1 MIRPLEGITIL
12 DLSSILMVPYCT
24 RILADL
30 GADVIKIESL
40 EGDNTRYIGPY
51 ENKSMGAVFL
61 NLNRNKKSVSVDLK
75 TLKGKEIIFKL
86 IKKSDV
92 FISNIRKSALS
103 RLGFDHKTF
112 VKYNDKIISAFA
124 VGFSSDGP
132 YRDLPAYDDIIQA
145 ASGMASYQEAYSD
158 QPSYTSGATAD
169 KATGLML
176 ALSVVSSLFKR
187 NKDNKDLE
195 LEVPMFETMV
205 DFTLVEHLYG
215 YNFLPPKDEPV
226 YPRQSSPN
234 RKPYKTKDG
243 FIAVLPYNDEQW
255 LRFLKFIKKEYLI
268 KTKKFSTLE
277 NRNKNV
283 DELYSIP
290 SEIDVDGLTTLN
302 LGKLYS
308 ENLIKLKELK
318 KEKTNFWIKK
328 LREIDIPSMR
338 VNKPKDLF
346 IDEHLKKTNF
356 FKTYKH
362 STEGDLMYP
371 RLPVYFNNE
380 RDNESKFEAP
390 NLGNKTKEILI
401 DLGYDKN
408 EIENLRKEK
417 VIFFE

>member
-40 EGDNTRYIGPY
+40 VGDNTRYIGPY

-75 TLKGKEIIFKL
+75 TPKGKEIIFKL

-112 VKYNDKIISAFA
+112 VKYNDKIITAFA

-145 ASGMASYQEAYSD
+145 ASGMASYQEVYSD

-195 LEVPMFETMV
+195 VEVPMFETMV

-234 RKPYKTKDG
+234 RKPYETKDG

-255 LRFLKFIKKEYLI
+255 LRFLKFIKKEHLI

-283 DELYSIP
+283 DELYSLL
-290 SEIDVDGLTTLN
+290 V
-302 LGKLYS
+302 
-308 ENLIKLKELK
+308 KELK

-328 LREIDIPSMR
+328 LREIDIPSMK

-346 IDEHLKKTNF
+346 VDEHLKKTNF

-371 RLPVYFNNE
+371 QLPVYFNNE

>member
-1 MIRPLEGITIL
+1 
-12 DLSSILMVPYCT
+12 
-24 RILADL
+24 
-30 GADVIKIESL
+30 
-40 EGDNTRYIGPY
+40 
-51 ENKSMGAVFL
+51 
-61 NLNRNKKSVSVDLK
+61 
-75 TLKGKEIIFKL
+75 
-86 IKKSDV
+86 
-92 FISNIRKSALS
+92 
-103 RLGFDHKTF
+103 
-112 VKYNDKIISAFA
+112 
-124 VGFSSDGP
+124 
-132 YRDLPAYDDIIQA
+132 
-145 ASGMASYQEAYSD
+145 MASYQEAYSD

-195 LEVPMFETMV
+195 VEVPMFETMV

-234 RKPYKTKDG
+234 RKPYETKDG
-243 FIAVLPYNDEQW
+243 FIAVLPYNDKQW
-255 LRFLKFIKKEYLI
+255 LRFLKFIKKEHLI

-283 DELYSIP
+283 DELYSLL
-290 SEIDVDGLTTLN
+290 V
-302 LGKLYS
+302 
-308 ENLIKLKELK
+308 KELK

-328 LREIDIPSMR
+328 LREIDIPSMKI
-338 VNKPKDLF
+338 NKPKDLF

-417 VIFFE
+417 VIFFNNNGD

>member
-1 MIRPLEGITIL
+1 MLIRPLEGIKIL

-30 GADVIKIESL
+30 GAEVIKIESL
-40 EGDNTRYIGPY
+40 EGDNTRFIGPY
-51 ENKSMGAVFL
+51 KNKTMGAIFL
-61 NLNRNKKSVSVDLK
+61 NLNRNKKSVSIDLK
-75 TLKGKEIIFKL
+75 TPKGKEIIFKL

-103 RLGFDHKTF
+103 RLGFDHKSF
-112 VKYNDKIISAFA
+112 LKYNDKIISAFA
-124 VGFSSDGP
+124 VGFSSNGP

-176 ALSVVSSLFKR
+176 ALGVVSSLFKR
-187 NKDNKDLE
+187 NNDNKDIE
-195 LEVPMFETMV
+195 VEVPMFETMV

-215 YNFLPPKDEPV
+215 FNFVPPKDKPV

-243 FIAVLPYNDEQW
+243 YIAVLPYNDEQW

-283 DELYSIP
+283 DELYSLL
-290 SEIDVDGLTTLN
+290 V
-302 LGKLYS
+302 
-308 ENLIKLKELK
+308 KELK

-328 LREIDIPSMR
+328 LKEIDIPSMK
-338 VNKPKDLF
+338 VNKPQDLF
-346 IDEHLKKTNF
+346 VDEHLEKTNF
-356 FKTYKH
+356 FRTYKH

-380 RDNESKFEAP
+380 TDNESKFEAP

-401 DLGYDKN
+401 DLGYNKN
-408 EIENLRKEK
+408 EIESLRKDR
-417 VIFFE
+417 VIFY

>member
-30 GADVIKIESL
+30 GAEVIKIESL

-75 TLKGKEIIFKL
+75 TPKGKEIIFKL

-112 VKYNDKIISAFA
+112 LKYNDKIITAFA
-124 VGFSSDGP
+124 VGFSSNGP

-187 NKDNKDLE
+187 NKDNKNLE

-255 LRFLKFIKKEYLI
+255 LRFLKFIKKEHLI

-283 DELYSIP
+283 DELYSLL
-290 SEIDVDGLTTLN
+290 V
-302 LGKLYS
+302 
-308 ENLIKLKELK
+308 KELK

-328 LREIDIPSMR
+328 LREIDIPSMK

-380 RDNESKFEAP
+380 RDNESEFEAP

-417 VIFFE
+417 VIFFK

>member
-40 EGDNTRYIGPY
+40 VGDNTRYIGPY

-112 VKYNDKIISAFA
+112 VKYNDKIITAFA

-158 QPSYTSGATAD
+158 QPAYTSGATAD

-195 LEVPMFETMV
+195 VEVPMFETMV

-215 YNFLPPKDEPV
+215 YNFLPPKDKPV

-234 RKPYKTKDG
+234 RKPYETKDG

-255 LRFLKFIKKEYLI
+255 LRFLKFIKKEHLI

-283 DELYSIP
+283 DELYSLL
-290 SEIDVDGLTTLN
+290 V
-302 LGKLYS
+302 
-308 ENLIKLKELK
+308 KELK
-318 KEKTNFWIKK
+318 REKTNFWIKK
-328 LREIDIPSMR
+328 LREIDIPSMK

-380 RDNESKFEAP
+380 RYNESKFEAP

-401 DLGYDKN
+401 DLGYDEN

>member
-40 EGDNTRYIGPY
+40 VGDNTRYIGPY

-75 TLKGKEIIFKL
+75 TPKGKEIIFKL

-112 VKYNDKIISAFA
+112 VKYNDKIITAFA
-124 VGFSSDGP
+124 VGFSSNGP

-195 LEVPMFETMV
+195 VEVPMFETMV

-234 RKPYKTKDG
+234 RKPYETKDG

-255 LRFLKFIKKEYLI
+255 LRFLKFIKKEHLI

-283 DELYSIP
+283 DELYSLL
-290 SEIDVDGLTTLN
+290 V
-302 LGKLYS
+302 
-308 ENLIKLKELK
+308 KELK

-328 LREIDIPSMR
+328 LREIDIPSMK
-338 VNKPKDLF
+338 VNKPRDLF
-346 IDEHLKKTNF
+346 IDDHLKKTNF

-380 RDNESKFEAP
+380 RDNESEFEAP

>member
-40 EGDNTRYIGPY
+40 VGDNTRYIGPY

-112 VKYNDKIISAFA
+112 VKYNDKIITAFA

-255 LRFLKFIKKEYLI
+255 LRFLKFIKKEHLI

-283 DELYSIP
+283 DELYSLL
-290 SEIDVDGLTTLN
+290 V
-302 LGKLYS
+302 
-308 ENLIKLKELK
+308 KELK

-328 LREIDIPSMR
+328 LREIDIPSMK

-380 RDNESKFEAP
+380 RDNESEFEAP

-417 VIFFE
+417 VIFFK

>member
-40 EGDNTRYIGPY
+40 VGDNTRYIGPY

-75 TLKGKEIIFKL
+75 TPKGKEIIFNL

-112 VKYNDKIISAFA
+112 VKYNDKIITAFA

-195 LEVPMFETMV
+195 VEVPMFETMV

-234 RKPYKTKDG
+234 RKPYETKDG

-255 LRFLKFIKKEYLI
+255 LRFLKFIKKEHLI

-283 DELYSIP
+283 DELYSLL
-290 SEIDVDGLTTLN
+290 V
-302 LGKLYS
+302 
-308 ENLIKLKELK
+308 KELK

-328 LREIDIPSMR
+328 LREIDIPSMKI
-338 VNKPKDLF
+338 NKPKDLF

-371 RLPVYFNNE
+371 QLPVYFNNE

>member
-40 EGDNTRYIGPY
+40 VGDNTRYIGPY

-112 VKYNDKIISAFA
+112 VKYNDKIITAFA

-195 LEVPMFETMV
+195 VEVPMFETMV

-234 RKPYKTKDG
+234 RKPYETKDG

-255 LRFLKFIKKEYLI
+255 LRFLKFIKKEHLI

-283 DELYSIP
+283 DELYSLL
-290 SEIDVDGLTTLN
+290 V
-302 LGKLYS
+302 
-308 ENLIKLKELK
+308 KELK

-328 LREIDIPSMR
+328 LREIDIPSMKI
-338 VNKPKDLF
+338 NKPKDLF

-380 RDNESKFEAP
+380 RDNESEFEAP

-408 EIENLRKEK
+408 EIESLRKEK

>member
-40 EGDNTRYIGPY
+40 VGDNTRYIGPY

-112 VKYNDKIISAFA
+112 VKYNDKIITAFA

-195 LEVPMFETMV
+195 VEVPMFETMV

-234 RKPYKTKDG
+234 RKPYETKDG

-255 LRFLKFIKKEYLI
+255 LRFLKFIKKEHLI

-283 DELYSIP
+283 DELYSLL
-290 SEIDVDGLTTLN
+290 V
-302 LGKLYS
+302 
-308 ENLIKLKELK
+308 KELK

-328 LREIDIPSMR
+328 LREIDIPSMKI
-338 VNKPKDLF
+338 NKPKDLF

-380 RDNESKFEAP
+380 RDNESNFDAP

>member
-30 GADVIKIESL
+30 GAEVIKIESL

-75 TLKGKEIIFKL
+75 TPKGKDILFNL

-112 VKYNDKIISAFA
+112 LKYNDKIISAFA
-124 VGFSSDGP
+124 VGFSSNGP

-226 YPRQSSPN
+226 YPRQSSSN

-255 LRFLKFIKKEYLI
+255 LRFLKFIKKEHLI

-283 DELYSIP
+283 DELYSLL
-290 SEIDVDGLTTLN
+290 V
-302 LGKLYS
+302 
-308 ENLIKLKELK
+308 KELK

-328 LREIDIPSMR
+328 LRQIDIPSMK

-380 RDNESKFEAP
+380 RDNESEFEAP

-417 VIFFE
+417 IIFFE

>member
-40 EGDNTRYIGPY
+40 VGDNTRYIGPY

-75 TLKGKEIIFKL
+75 TPKGKEIIFKL

-112 VKYNDKIISAFA
+112 LKYNDKIITAFA
-124 VGFSSDGP
+124 VGFSSNGP

-234 RKPYKTKDG
+234 RKPYETKDG

-255 LRFLKFIKKEYLI
+255 LRFLKFIKKEHLI

-283 DELYSIP
+283 DELYSLL
-290 SEIDVDGLTTLN
+290 V
-302 LGKLYS
+302 
-308 ENLIKLKELK
+308 KELK
-318 KEKTNFWIKK
+318 KEKTNFWINK
-328 LREIDIPSMR
+328 LREIDIPSMK

-380 RDNESKFEAP
+380 RDNESEFEAP

-417 VIFFE
+417 VIFY

>member
-1 MIRPLEGITIL
+1 MLIRPLEGIKIL

-30 GADVIKIESL
+30 GAEVIKIESL

-75 TLKGKEIIFKL
+75 TPKGKEIIFKL

-112 VKYNDKIISAFA
+112 VKYNNRIITAFA
-124 VGFSSDGP
+124 VGFSSNGP
-132 YRDLPAYDDIIQA
+132 YKDLPAYDDIIQA

-187 NKDNKDLE
+187 NKDNNNLE
-195 LEVPMFETMV
+195 VEVPMFETMV

-215 YNFLPPKDEPV
+215 YNFFPPKAPPI

-234 RKPYKTKDG
+234 RKPYKTLDG
-243 FIAVLPYNDEQW
+243 YIAVLPYSDDQW
-255 LRFLKFIKKEYLI
+255 LRFFSIIKKEKIL
-268 KTKKFSTLE
+268 KDPKFSSLE
-277 NRNKNV
+277 SRNQNI
-283 DELYSIP
+283 DELYKIL
-290 SEIDVDGLTTLN
+290 SE
-302 LGKLYS
+302 
-308 ENLIKLKELK
+308 ELK
-318 KEKTNFWIKK
+318 MKNTNYWIKN
-328 LREIDIPSMR
+328 LREQDIPATK
-338 VNKPKDLF
+338 VNFPKDLF
-346 IDEHLKKTNF
+346 EDEHLEKTKF
-356 FKTYKH
+356 FKVQDH
-362 STEGDLMYP
+362 PTEGKLLYP
-371 RLPVYFNNE
+371 SFPVEFNQ
-380 RDNESKFEAP
+380 DKIAESLHAP
-390 NLGNKTKEILI
+390 SLGENTREILI
-401 DLGYDKN
+401 DLGYSDF
-408 EIENLRKEK
+408 EIESFVSKGTIK
-417 VIFFE
+417 T

>member
-1 MIRPLEGITIL
+1 MIRPLEGIKIL

-30 GADVIKIESL
+30 GAEVIKIESL

-75 TLKGKEIIFKL
+75 TPKGKEIIFKL

-112 VKYNDKIISAFA
+112 VKYNNKIITAFA
-124 VGFSSDGP
+124 VGFSSNGP

-187 NKDNKDLE
+187 NKDNNNLE

-215 YNFLPPKDEPV
+215 HNFIPPKDEPV

-234 RKPYKTKDG
+234 RKPYETKDG

-255 LRFLKFIKKEYLI
+255 LRFLKFIKKEHLI

-283 DELYSIP
+283 DELYSLL
-290 SEIDVDGLTTLN
+290 V
-302 LGKLYS
+302 
-308 ENLIKLKELK
+308 KELK

-328 LREIDIPSMR
+328 LREIDIPSMK

-346 IDEHLKKTNF
+346 VDEHLKKTNF
-356 FKTYKH
+356 FRTYKH

-380 RDNESKFEAP
+380 TDNETKFEAP
-390 NLGNKTKEILI
+390 KLGNRTKEVLL

>member
-40 EGDNTRYIGPY
+40 VGDNTRYIGPY

-61 NLNRNKKSVSVDLK
+61 NLNRNKKSVSIDLK

-112 VKYNDKIISAFA
+112 LKYNDKIITAFA
-124 VGFSSDGP
+124 VGFSSNGP

-195 LEVPMFETMV
+195 VEVPMFETMV

-255 LRFLKFIKKEYLI
+255 LRFLKFINKEHLI

-283 DELYSIP
+283 DELYSLL
-290 SEIDVDGLTTLN
+290 V
-302 LGKLYS
+302 
-308 ENLIKLKELK
+308 KELK

-328 LREIDIPSMR
+328 LREIDIPSMK

-380 RDNESKFEAP
+380 RDNESEFEAP

>member
-40 EGDNTRYIGPY
+40 VGDNTRYIGPY

-112 VKYNDKIISAFA
+112 VKYNNKIITAFA

-195 LEVPMFETMV
+195 VEVPMFETMV

-234 RKPYKTKDG
+234 RKPYETKDG

-255 LRFLKFIKKEYLI
+255 LRFLKFIKKEHLI

-283 DELYSIP
+283 DELYSLL
-290 SEIDVDGLTTLN
+290 V
-302 LGKLYS
+302 
-308 ENLIKLKELK
+308 KELK

-328 LREIDIPSMR
+328 LREIDIPSMKI
-338 VNKPKDLF
+338 NKPKDLF

-362 STEGDLMYP
+362 STEGELMYP
-371 RLPVYFNNE
+371 QLPVYFNNE

-417 VIFFE
+417 LFFFE

>member
-40 EGDNTRYIGPY
+40 VGDNTRYIGPY

-112 VKYNDKIISAFA
+112 VKYNDKIITAFA

-195 LEVPMFETMV
+195 VEVPMFETMV

-234 RKPYKTKDG
+234 RKPYETKDG

-255 LRFLKFIKKEYLI
+255 LRFLKFIKKEHLI

-283 DELYSIP
+283 DELYSLL
-290 SEIDVDGLTTLN
+290 V
-302 LGKLYS
+302 
-308 ENLIKLKELK
+308 KELK

-328 LREIDIPSMR
+328 LREIDIPSMKI
-338 VNKPKDLF
+338 NKPKDLF

-380 RDNESKFEAP
+380 RDNESEFEAP

>member
-40 EGDNTRYIGPY
+40 VGDNTRYIGPY

-112 VKYNDKIISAFA
+112 LKYNDKIISAFA
-124 VGFSSDGP
+124 VGFSSNGP

-226 YPRQSSPN
+226 YPRQSSSN

-255 LRFLKFIKKEYLI
+255 LRFLKFIKKEHLI

-283 DELYSIP
+283 DELYSLL
-290 SEIDVDGLTTLN
+290 V
-302 LGKLYS
+302 
-308 ENLIKLKELK
+308 KELK

-328 LREIDIPSMR
+328 LREIDIPSMK

-380 RDNESKFEAP
+380 RDNESEFEAP

>member
-40 EGDNTRYIGPY
+40 VGDNTRYIGPY

-112 VKYNDKIISAFA
+112 VKYNDKIITAFA

-195 LEVPMFETMV
+195 VEVPMFETMV

-234 RKPYKTKDG
+234 RKPYETKDG

-255 LRFLKFIKKEYLI
+255 LRFLKFIKKEHLI

-283 DELYSIP
+283 DELYSLL
-290 SEIDVDGLTTLN
+290 V
-302 LGKLYS
+302 
-308 ENLIKLKELK
+308 KELK

-328 LREIDIPSMR
+328 LREIDIPSMKI
-338 VNKPKDLF
+338 NKPKDLF

-380 RDNESKFEAP
+380 RDNESEFEAP

-417 VIFFE
+417 VIFF

>member
-75 TLKGKEIIFKL
+75 TPKGKEIIFKL
-86 IKKSDV
+86 VKKSDV

-112 VKYNDKIISAFA
+112 VKYNDKIITAFA
-124 VGFSSDGP
+124 VGFSSNGP

-255 LRFLKFIKKEYLI
+255 LRFLKFIKKEHLI

-283 DELYSIP
+283 DELYSLL
-290 SEIDVDGLTTLN
+290 V
-302 LGKLYS
+302 
-308 ENLIKLKELK
+308 KELK

-328 LREIDIPSMR
+328 LREIDIPSMK
-338 VNKPKDLF
+338 VNKPRDLF
-346 IDEHLKKTNF
+346 IDDHLKKTNF

-380 RDNESKFEAP
+380 RDNESEFEAP